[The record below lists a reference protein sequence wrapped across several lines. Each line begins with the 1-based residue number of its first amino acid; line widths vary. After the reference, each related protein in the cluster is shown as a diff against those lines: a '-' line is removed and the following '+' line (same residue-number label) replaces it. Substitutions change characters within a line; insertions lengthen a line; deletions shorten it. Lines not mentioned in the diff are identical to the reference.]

1 MIRNRTCLKFKIAK
15 RIVKNTQVVISEQCI
30 VNYDSEGRK

>member
-15 RIVKNTQVVISEQCI
+15 RIVKTTQDIISEQCI